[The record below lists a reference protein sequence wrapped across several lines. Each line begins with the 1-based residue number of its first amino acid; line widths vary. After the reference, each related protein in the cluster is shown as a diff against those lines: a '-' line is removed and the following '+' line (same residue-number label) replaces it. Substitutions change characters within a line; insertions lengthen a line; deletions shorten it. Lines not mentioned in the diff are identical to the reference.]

1 MADDR
6 ALLKV
11 LELRKK
17 QEDDACSKWA
27 ESERQLKIFSEQL
40 QKLSSFRDLYI
51 EEMNTRST
59 KANYDMQQYLAYQ
72 GFIERLDQTYER
84 QSQLYKNMQQ
94 RSTTLKEHYL
104 KCHQERQVIES
115 LLEKHRMQ
123 RLHAQ
128 AKAEA
133 KFNDELVS
141 AKQARILIAKKNDT
155 K

>member
-1 MADDR
+1 MAHDR

-17 QEDDACSKWA
+17 QEDEACSKWA
-27 ESERQLKIFSEQL
+27 ESERQLKVFADQL

-51 EEMNTRST
+51 GELNSNST
-59 KANYDMQQYLAYQ
+59 KANFGMQQYLAYQ

-84 QSQLYKNMQQ
+84 QSKLYANMQEK
-94 RSTTLKEHYL
+94 SALLKEQYL
-104 KCHQERQVIES
+104 RCHQERQVIEA
-115 LLEKHRMQ
+115 LLEKHRQ
-123 RLHAQ
+123 QILKAQ

-141 AKQARILIAKKNDT
+141 AKQARILIAQNMKQH
-155 K
+155 